1 LTRRR
6 CTRILLVMHRI
17 AFLLAV
23 VAVAAVAALARPSH
37 ASAGWCWPN
46 CSGYGMLGPG
56 TSTYNGCWFSGGEV
70 CSYYNSWLNMGMY
83 KTCYPGCD
91 WAFNTTGVV
100 LYGFENHERIRGR
113 FTTRAISRLTIWPA
127 DVGMS
132 GMLRAQVT
140 WYGGPASQLNA
151 AAIG

>member
-1 LTRRR
+1 M
-6 CTRILLVMHRI
+6 LLVVQRI

-23 VAVAAVAALARPSH
+23 VAVAAVAALAHPSH
-37 ASAGWCWPN
+37 AAAGWCWPN
-46 CSGYGMLGPG
+46 CSGYGMVGPS
-56 TSTYNGCWFSGGEV
+56 TSTYNGCWFGSGEV
-70 CSYYNSWLNMGMY
+70 CSYYGSWLNMGVF

-91 WAFNTTGVV
+91 WNFNTNGVV
-100 LYGFENHERIRGR
+100 LYGFENAERIRGR
-113 FTTRAISRLTIWPA
+113 FTARAAVRLYVWPA
-127 DVGMS
+127 DVGMA